1 MPTTSLVA
9 AAALVRQAQ
18 RIPANKPAALVEVE
32 SHQGVADERQSGV
45 GSALVGVQLDEAA

>member
-1 MPTTSLVA
+1 MSLVA

-18 RIPANKPAALVEVE
+18 RI
-32 SHQGVADERQSGV
+32 VADESASLVEAERHQDGAGEKHSGV